1 MYLKVNKEAFW
12 LKLLAW
18 TKIQLLQFWEV
29 ISEEHGIDP
38 VGKYIPASGGS
49 EPNDERLN
57 KIEVYYNEAQVR
69 KK

>member
-1 MYLKVNKEAFW
+1 
-12 LKLLAW
+12 
-18 TKIQLLQFWEV
+18 V